1 MGSFER
7 KLRRNKLKKDLKE
20 KEEKL
25 YKISLTAYERAIK
38 VAIAE
43 QKEEMANRVYDEM
56 LESFKNQK

>member
-20 KEEKL
+20 HNIKRKA
-25 YKISLTAYERAIK
+25 SLTAYEKAIK

>member
-20 KEEKL
+20 HRIKRKAPLTKYEK
-25 YKISLTAYERAIK
+25 AIK
-38 VAIAE
+38 IATE
-43 QKEEMANRVYDEM
+43 QQKEELANRVYDEM